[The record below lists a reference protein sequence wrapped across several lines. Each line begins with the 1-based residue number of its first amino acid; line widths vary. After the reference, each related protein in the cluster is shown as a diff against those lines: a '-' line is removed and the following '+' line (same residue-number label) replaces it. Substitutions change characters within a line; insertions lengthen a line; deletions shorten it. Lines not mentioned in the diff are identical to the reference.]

1 MICVHARSGMRYCL
15 LVNRLA
21 VVWEATFRFREE
33 TGMFISTISSRLEL
47 MSIQNHNP

>member
-1 MICVHARSGMRYCL
+1 MICVHARSGMRYSP

-21 VVWEATFRFREE
+21 VVWKATVRFRAE
-33 TGMFISTISSRLEL
+33 TGMFIFTISSRPDL